1 MIQRRSHSNKR
12 NLREG
17 RRSLQIFG
25 AIILVLALCAPW
37 ALAQK
42 VPKDKFEFPPL
53 NPIKMPRIE
62 TLELG
67 NGLKVFLVEDHDFPT
82 IDIRAVVR
90 IGSIYEPMG
99 KVGLAGITGT
109 VLRSGGTDSKTGDDI
124 DRELESMA
132 ATIETYIGQSSGGF
146 VSSMLKEDV
155 DRVLAILVDI
165 LKNPAFREDKIELAK
180 IQQRS
185 GISRRNDEVGGIA
198 RREFWK
204 LIYGPESPYARHPE
218 YATIDAISRDDIV
231 RFYQRGF
238 YPNNTIMTV
247 WGDFVTE
254 KMVEK
259 LRNTLGTWPKGTPDI
274 PPQPKVMYD
283 YKYTVNL
290 VDKPDVNQSNIS
302 LGHIGGLMNNPDYPA
317 LSVMNNILSW
327 ERMFKKIRT
336 DEGLAYSVW
345 GTYGASYRCPG
356 VFSCAAQTKSE
367 STVYA
372 IELMLEEVRRI
383 TREEVNDEELA
394 RAKDRYLNTYVF
406 NFDSKAKIVN
416 RLMTYTYND
425 YPMDFMETIKTGVE
439 KVTKAD
445 VLRVAKKY
453 LRPDKVQI
461 LVIGKQEDFDKPLSS
476 LGKVNVID
484 ITIPPAK
491 SRQSKSTARQTSV
504 TVKRGFS
511 GSSSHILAF
520 LKGPFVF
527 GEGLCIPSVLLY
539 R

>member
-1 MIQRRSHSNKR
+1 MIQQRCYSKEEFQGNWCRT
-12 NLREG
+12 LG
-17 RRSLQIFG
+17 FLG
-25 AIILVLALCAPW
+25 AVVLVFAICAPI

-42 VPKDKFEFPPL
+42 SPKDKFEFPTL
-53 NPIKMPRIE
+53 NPIKMPNIE
-62 TLELG
+62 TLELE
-67 NGLKVFLVEDHDFPT
+67 NGLKVFLVEDHDYPT
-82 IDIRAVVR
+82 IDLRAVVS
-90 IGSIYEPMG
+90 IGSVHEPAE
-99 KVGLAGITGT
+99 KVGLAAMTGT
-109 VLRSGGTDSKTGDDI
+109 VLRTGGTASKTGDDI
-124 DRELESMA
+124 DRELESLA
-132 ATIETYIGQSSGGF
+132 ASVETYIGQSSGGF

-155 DRVLAILVDI
+155 DRVLAILTDI
-165 LKNPAFREDKIELAK
+165 LVNPAFREEKIELAK

-204 LIYGPESPYARHPE
+204 LMYGAASPYARHPE
-218 YATIDAISRDDIV
+218 YNTIQAVTREDIV
-231 RFYQRGF
+231 RFYKRGF

-247 WGDFVTE
+247 WGDFAWDE
-254 KMVEK
+254 IAEK
-259 LRNTLGTWPKGTPDI
+259 LKKTLGTWPKGIPDI
-274 PPQPKVMYD
+274 PPPPKVKYE
-283 YKYTVNL
+283 YKYTVNF

-302 LGHIGGLMNNPDYPA
+302 LGHIGGLMSNPDYPA

-345 GTYGASYRCPG
+345 GTYGASYRNPG
-356 VFSCAAQTKSE
+356 IFSCAAQTKSE

-383 TREEVNDEELA
+383 TKEEVSEDEMA

-406 NFDSKAKIVN
+406 NFDSKSKIVN
-416 RLMTYTYND
+416 RLMTYAYND

-453 LRPDKVQI
+453 LKPDKVQI
-461 LVIGKQEDFDKPLSS
+461 LIVGNKEAFDKPLSS
-476 LGKVNVID
+476 LGEVNVID

-491 SRQSKSTARQTSV
+491 SKQ
-504 TVKRGFS
+504 
-511 GSSSHILAF
+511 
-520 LKGPFVF
+520 
-527 GEGLCIPSVLLY
+527 
-539 R
+539 

>member
-1 MIQRRSHSNKR
+1 
-12 NLREG
+12 
-17 RRSLQIFG
+17 
-25 AIILVLALCAPW
+25 
-37 ALAQK
+37 
-42 VPKDKFEFPPL
+42 
-53 NPIKMPRIE
+53 MPNIE
-62 TLELG
+62 TLELE
-67 NGLKVFLVEDHDFPT
+67 NGLKVFLVEDHDYPT
-82 IDIRAVVR
+82 IDLRAVVS
-90 IGSIYEPMG
+90 IGSVHEPAE
-99 KVGLAGITGT
+99 KVGLAAMTGT
-109 VLRSGGTDSKTGDDI
+109 VLRTGGTASKTGDDI
-124 DRELESMA
+124 DRELESLA
-132 ATIETYIGQSSGGF
+132 ASVETYIGQSSGGF

-155 DRVLAILVDI
+155 DRVLAILTDI
-165 LKNPAFREDKIELAK
+165 LVNPAFREEKIELAK

-204 LIYGPESPYARHPE
+204 LMYGAASPYARHPE
-218 YATIDAISRDDIV
+218 YNTIQAVTREDIV
-231 RFYQRGF
+231 RFYKRGF

-247 WGDFVTE
+247 WGDFAWDE
-254 KMVEK
+254 IAEK
-259 LRNTLGTWPKGTPDI
+259 LKKTLGTWPKGIPDI
-274 PPQPKVMYD
+274 PPPPKVKYE
-283 YKYTVNL
+283 YKYTVNF

-345 GTYGASYRCPG
+345 GTYGASYRNPG
-356 VFSCAAQTKSE
+356 IFSCAAQTKSE

-383 TREEVNDEELA
+383 TKEEVSEDEMA

-406 NFDSKAKIVN
+406 NFDSKSKIVN
-416 RLMTYTYND
+416 RLMTYAYND

-453 LRPDKVQI
+453 LQPEKVQI
-461 LVIGKQEDFDKPLSS
+461 LVVGNPKTFDKPLSS
-476 LGKVNVID
+476 LGEVNVID

-491 SRQSKSTARQTSV
+491 GKQ
-504 TVKRGFS
+504 
-511 GSSSHILAF
+511 
-520 LKGPFVF
+520 
-527 GEGLCIPSVLLY
+527 
-539 R
+539 